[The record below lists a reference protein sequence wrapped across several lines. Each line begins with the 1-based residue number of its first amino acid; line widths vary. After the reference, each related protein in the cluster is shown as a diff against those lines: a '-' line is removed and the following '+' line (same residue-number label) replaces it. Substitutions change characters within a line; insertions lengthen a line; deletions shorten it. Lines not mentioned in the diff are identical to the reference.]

1 MKREQL
7 RLFVTGVGT
16 GVGKTVLSGLLA
28 CMYLSQGRTVRY
40 IKPVQTG
47 HPPDDDAAEVRRIS
61 GLPEDKA
68 TLLYTAEEP
77 VAPAFAF
84 DPFPFDEIVAAIESA
99 RDTDVLLVEGAGGLL
114 VPLDAQRTFADLVRA
129 TGLEIVLAIPNRL
142 GCINDAALNL
152 YFIEKEGLSLHG
164 LAMNEFFENDAKNRE
179 RNRTALATMS
189 LGAALYVY
197 DAAGIAR
204 VSGK

>member
-1 MKREQL
+1 MSREQL

-28 CMYLSQGRTVRY
+28 KMFLEQGKTVRY

-61 GLPEDKA
+61 GLPEDKTA
-68 TLLYTAEEP
+68 LLYTAVEP
-77 VAPAFAF
+77 VAPCFAF
-84 DPFPFDEIVAAIESA
+84 DPFPFDAVVAAIDAA

-114 VPLDAQRTFADLVRA
+114 VPLDQTRTFADLVRA
-129 TGLEIVLAIPNRL
+129 TGLEIVLAVPNRL

-152 YFIEKEGLSLHG
+152 YFIAKEALPLHG
-164 LAMNEFFENDAKNRE
+164 LAMNEFFENDPKNRE
-179 RNRTALATMS
+179 RNTRAIAALRPD
-189 LGAALYVY
+189 AALYAY
-197 DAAGIAR
+197 DAGIR
-204 VSGK
+204 RL

>member
-1 MKREQL
+1 MSREQL

-28 CMYLSQGRTVRY
+28 RMFLGQGKTVRY

-47 HPPDDDAAEVRRIS
+47 HPPDDDAAEVRRLS
-61 GLPEDKA
+61 GLPGDKA
-68 TLLYTAEEP
+68 TLLYTAAEP
-77 VAPAFAF
+77 VAPCFVF
-84 DPFPFDEIVAAIESA
+84 NPFPFDDVVAAIESA

-114 VPLDAQRTFADLVRA
+114 VPLDQKRTFADLVRA

-152 YFIEKEGLSLHG
+152 YFIAREGLPLHG
-164 LAMNEFFENDAKNRE
+164 LAMNEFFENDARNRE
-179 RNRTALATMS
+179 RNRQAI
-189 LGAALYVY
+189 AALRPDAVLYAY
-197 DAAGIAR
+197 DAGIR
-204 VSGK
+204 RL